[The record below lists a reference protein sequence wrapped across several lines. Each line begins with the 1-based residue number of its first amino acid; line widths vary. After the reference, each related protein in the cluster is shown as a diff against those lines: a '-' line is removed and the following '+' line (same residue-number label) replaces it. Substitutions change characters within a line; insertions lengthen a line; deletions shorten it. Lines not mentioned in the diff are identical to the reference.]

1 MVKWKLLKISY
12 KDGRNGI
19 NLTAYADT
27 LVMDESDPNKKRL
40 VMIRFGGDPEPV
52 RGMADA
58 IYGGGDIDVE
68 TQDGPMTLTA
78 LTKQYKRQIGRDG
91 VYAEATL
98 TAMGDANVAAKGQE
112 EKAKSQENTDEQTE
126 ITLPPRSCYFFCP
139 KGYLRTLTKRSAF
152 R

>member
-68 TQDGPMTLTA
+68 TQDFDVIASLLLYLVESITFEDKFINA
-78 LTKQYKRQIGRDG
+78 LKNG
-91 VYAEATL
+91 
-98 TAMGDANVAAKGQE
+98 
-112 EKAKSQENTDEQTE
+112 
-126 ITLPPRSCYFFCP
+126 
-139 KGYLRTLTKRSAF
+139 
-152 R
+152 